1 MTVRTQTK
9 NLIRGFLHKRGFE
22 LSRVIGADLAQ
33 FLASRDVDV
42 VLDVGANVG
51 QFGSNLRADG
61 YRGRIVSFEP
71 IRSVF
76 AQLQAEAKADPRWDT
91 RNFALG
97 AEVGTAEIRV
107 SQHTVYS
114 SILEQTELAA
124 KFDPKAGTVSVEQ
137 ISVRPLDDFFE
148 AEFGDAKVFLKIDVQ
163 GFEPQVLRGAERSLK
178 RILGVQLELPAV
190 HLYRDTWDME
200 AAIAQMRE
208 YGFVVAQVR
217 PVNYLANDPASIV
230 EIDCIF
236 RRVD

>member
-22 LSRVIGADLAQ
+22 LSRVIGADLVQ
-33 FLASRDVDV
+33 FLASRQVDV

-76 AQLQAEAKADPRWDT
+76 AALQKEASRDPAWDT

-97 AEVGTAEIRV
+97 AEAGTAQIRV
-107 SQHTVYS
+107 AQHTVYS
-114 SILEQTELAA
+114 SILEQTERAST
-124 KFDPKAGTVSVEQ
+124 FDPKSGTVAVED
-137 ISVRPLDDFFE
+137 IEVRPLDDFFA
-148 AEFGDAKVFLKIDVQ
+148 AEFGDARVFLKIDVQ
-163 GFEPQVLRGAERSLK
+163 GFEPQVLRGAARSLEH
-178 RILGVQLELPAV
+178 IVGVQLELPAV

-200 AAIAQMRE
+200 VAIAQMRE
-208 YGFVVAQVR
+208 YGFVIAQVR
-217 PVNYLANDPASIV
+217 PVNYLADDPASIV
-230 EIDCIF
+230 EIDCVF
-236 RRVD
+236 RRID